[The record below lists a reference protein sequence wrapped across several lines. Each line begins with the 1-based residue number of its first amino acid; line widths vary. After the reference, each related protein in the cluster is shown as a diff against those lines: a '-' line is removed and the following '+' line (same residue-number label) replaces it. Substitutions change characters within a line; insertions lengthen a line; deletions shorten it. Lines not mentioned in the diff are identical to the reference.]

1 MPRRDG
7 TGPAGQGPGGGLGSG
22 RGGMGRGAG
31 LGAGGNCLCP
41 KCGNKS
47 SHGRG
52 VPCNTLKCSKCG
64 TTMVRE

>member
-22 RGGMGRGAG
+22 RGGMGGGAG
-31 LGAGGNCLCP
+31 MGAGGNCLCP

-47 SHGRG
+47 SHSRG
-52 VPCNTLKCSKCG
+52 VPCATIKCPKCG